1 MENKITNEEIKL
13 FNQHFKIRQTY
24 AIQYLEEVPE
34 LPSDFQQN
42 KYMEDLGF
50 YDENFN
56 STVISDSGRYYIYS
70 KSSGEEHLIDDISD
84 IAGPSLI
91 SITPATPLGSQSRL
105 RLPTSTVKNGSY
117 SKTQKPTTEP
127 NAHNVGAWWLLK
139 QPM

>member
-1 MENKITNEEIKL
+1 MENKITNEELKL

-24 AIQYLEEVPE
+24 AIEYLEEVPE

-70 KSSGEEHLIDDISD
+70 KNSGEEYVIDDISD
-84 IAGPSLI
+84 ITKFIQGEMPRILENEALYKKNKPRQ
-91 SITPATPLGSQSRL
+91 ITFANS
-105 RLPTSTVKNGSY
+105 KNKNSEGY
-117 SKTQKPTTEP
+117 HPVTQI
-127 NAHNVGAWWLLK
+127 
-139 QPM
+139 

>member
-24 AIQYLEEVPE
+24 VIEYLEEVPE

-42 KYMEDLGF
+42 RYMEDLGF

-70 KSSGEEHLIDDISD
+70 KSSGEEYVIDNISD
-84 IAGPSLI
+84 IAKFIQDKMPQILKNEALYKTTKPQQ
-91 SITPATPLGSQSRL
+91 ITFNNF
-105 RLPTSTVKNGSY
+105 KNKNNRDY
-117 SKTQKPTTEP
+117 RKVTEI
-127 NAHNVGAWWLLK
+127 
-139 QPM
+139 

>member
-42 KYMEDLGF
+42 RYMEDLGF

-56 STVISDSGRYYIYS
+56 STVISDSGQYYIYS
-70 KSSGEEHLIDDISD
+70 KSSGEEYLIDNISD
-84 IAGPSLI
+84 IAEFIQDKMRKILNQEASYDKTKPRQ
-91 SITPATPLGSQSRL
+91 ITFANF
-105 RLPTSTVKNGSY
+105 KNKNAEGY
-117 SKTQKPTTEP
+117 HPVTQI
-127 NAHNVGAWWLLK
+127 
-139 QPM
+139 

>member
-24 AIQYLEEVPE
+24 AIEYLEEVPE

-42 KYMEDLGF
+42 RYMEDLGF

-70 KSSGEEHLIDDISD
+70 KSSGEEYLIDNISD
-84 IAGPSLI
+84 IAKFIKNKMPKILENEALYKKTKPQQ
-91 SITPATPLGSQSRL
+91 ITFTNS
-105 RLPTSTVKNGSY
+105 KNKNAKDY
-117 SKTQKPTTEP
+117 RPVTQI
-127 NAHNVGAWWLLK
+127 
-139 QPM
+139 

>member
-24 AIQYLEEVPE
+24 AIEYLEEVPE

-42 KYMEDLGF
+42 RYMEDLGF

-70 KSSGEEHLIDDISD
+70 KSSGEEYVIDNISD
-84 IAGPSLI
+84 IAKFIQDKMPQILKNEALYKTTKPQQ
-91 SITPATPLGSQSRL
+91 ITFNNF
-105 RLPTSTVKNGSY
+105 KNKNTRDY
-117 SKTQKPTTEP
+117 RKVTEI
-127 NAHNVGAWWLLK
+127 
-139 QPM
+139 

>member
-84 IAGPSLI
+84 IAEFIRDKMPQI
-91 SITPATPLGSQSRL
+91 LGQEASYNKTKPRQ
-105 RLPTSTVKNGSY
+105 TMFANFENKNTEGY
-117 SKTQKPTTEP
+117 HPVTQI
-127 NAHNVGAWWLLK
+127 
-139 QPM
+139 

>member
-24 AIQYLEEVPE
+24 AIEYLEEVPE

-42 KYMEDLGF
+42 RYMEDLGF

-70 KSSGEEHLIDDISD
+70 KNSGEEYVINNISD
-84 IAGPSLI
+84 IAEFIKNKMPKILENEALYKKTKPRQ
-91 SITPATPLGSQSRL
+91 ITFTNS
-105 RLPTSTVKNGSY
+105 KNKSAKDY
-117 SKTQKPTTEP
+117 RPVTQI
-127 NAHNVGAWWLLK
+127 
-139 QPM
+139 

>member
-1 MENKITNEEIKL
+1 MENKITNKEIKL

-42 KYMEDLGF
+42 RYMEDLGF

-70 KSSGEEHLIDDISD
+70 KNSGEEYVIDNISD
-84 IAGPSLI
+84 ITGFIRDKMPQILKNEALYKTTKPQQ
-91 SITPATPLGSQSRL
+91 ITINNFEN
-105 RLPTSTVKNGSY
+105 KNTKGHRPV
-117 SKTQKPTTEP
+117 TQI
-127 NAHNVGAWWLLK
+127 
-139 QPM
+139 

>member
-70 KSSGEEHLIDDISD
+70 KSSGEEYVIDNISD
-84 IAGPSLI
+84 IAKFIQDKMPQILKNEALYKTTKPQQ
-91 SITPATPLGSQSRL
+91 ITFNNF
-105 RLPTSTVKNGSY
+105 KNKNTRDY
-117 SKTQKPTTEP
+117 RKVTEI
-127 NAHNVGAWWLLK
+127 
-139 QPM
+139 